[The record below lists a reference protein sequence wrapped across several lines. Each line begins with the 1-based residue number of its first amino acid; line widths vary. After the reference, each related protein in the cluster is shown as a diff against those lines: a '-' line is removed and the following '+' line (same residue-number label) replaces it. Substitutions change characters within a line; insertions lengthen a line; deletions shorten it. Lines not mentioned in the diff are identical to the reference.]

1 MKSFVIVIRVIME
14 RRPQGWVEH
23 AASMVEKFTTDD
35 GSEIRERERDIF
47 ENFGVNGI
55 IILKLIVKKL
65 GGSI

>member
-1 MKSFVIVIRVIME
+1 
-14 RRPQGWVEH
+14 
-23 AASMVEKFTTDD
+23 MVEKFTTDD